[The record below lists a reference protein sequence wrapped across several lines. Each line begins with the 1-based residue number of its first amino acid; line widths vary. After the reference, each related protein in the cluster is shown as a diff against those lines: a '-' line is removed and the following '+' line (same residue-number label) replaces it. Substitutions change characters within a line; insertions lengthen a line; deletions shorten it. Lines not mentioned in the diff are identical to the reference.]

1 MNFKDYD
8 DQFLRNL
15 GIEPITTQGEPDM
28 STTTISNPTVNSAAL
43 EVADVMLFDAIKQ
56 FIDNGATPDEVR
68 QSVELTINDLG
79 GN

>member
-1 MNFKDYD
+1 MSLKDYD

-15 GIEPITTQGEPDM
+15 GIEPIDIQGESM
-28 STTTISNPTVNSAAL
+28 NTTTIANPTVNPVAL

-79 GN
+79 EN